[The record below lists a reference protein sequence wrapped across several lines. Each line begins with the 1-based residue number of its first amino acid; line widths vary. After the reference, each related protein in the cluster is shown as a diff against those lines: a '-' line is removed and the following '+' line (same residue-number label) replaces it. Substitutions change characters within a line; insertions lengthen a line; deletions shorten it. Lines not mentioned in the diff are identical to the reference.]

1 MTRCKF
7 YRICNAGAGIASA
20 IAIISFI
27 YLVKVE
33 NELGT
38 DFTLPNIW
46 DNIAI
51 FAVLLTCVASSFAAI
66 ILLVATAGEYMPD
79 KVDEPSPIFT
89 GDYTAAVIILNEY
102 CWDIY
107 YFKRLKIAT
116 AFALYQMVNAKKRV
130 VRIKYRLKMHDLD
143 GSAWYSLAHYEKKIT
158 DADIIKACYL

>member
-51 FAVLLTCVASSFAAI
+51 FAVLITCVASSFAAI
-66 ILLVATAGEYMPD
+66 ILLVATAGEYKPD
-79 KVDEPSPIFT
+79 VEEPLPIFT
-89 GDYTAAVIILNEY
+89 GNYTCAVIILDQY
-102 CWDIY
+102 CWNIY
-107 YFKRLKIAT
+107 YFNTLKVAT
-116 AFALYQMVNAKKRV
+116 AFALYQMINAKKQV
-130 VRIKYRLKMHDLD
+130 VHIKYRLKMHDLD
-143 GSAWYSLAHYEKKIT
+143 GRVWYSINTHEKKIT